1 MDSSLFCW
9 LSLRPPIFNS
19 SLFTSF
25 GFFTLRSSLFTS
37 FGFFTLRSSL
47 FTSFGFFTLRSSL
60 FTSFGFFT
68 LLLAFPSAADFQFF
82 TLHLTDALEEG

>member
-1 MDSSLFCW
+1 MDSSPLCW

-19 SLFTSF
+19 SHFTSF

-37 FGFFTLRSSL
+37 I
-47 FTSFGFFTLRSSL
+47 
-60 FTSFGFFT
+60 GFFT

-82 TLHLTDALEEG
+82 TLHLADALEEG

>member
-37 FGFFTLRSSL
+37 FGFFTL
-47 FTSFGFFTLRSSL
+47 
-60 FTSFGFFT
+60 
-68 LLLAFPSAADFQFF
+68 LLAFPSAADFQFF
-82 TLHLTDALEEG
+82 TLHLADALEEG

>member
-1 MDSSLFCW
+1 MDSSPFCW

-37 FGFFTLRSSL
+37 I
-47 FTSFGFFTLRSSL
+47 
-60 FTSFGFFT
+60 GFFT

-82 TLHLTDALEEG
+82 TLHLADALEEG

>member
-25 GFFTLRSSLFTS
+25 GFFTL
-37 FGFFTLRSSL
+37 
-47 FTSFGFFTLRSSL
+47 
-60 FTSFGFFT
+60 
-68 LLLAFPSAADFQFF
+68 LLAFPSAADFQFF
-82 TLHLTDALEEG
+82 TLHLADALEEG

>member
-25 GFFTLRSSLFTS
+25 GFFTLRSSLFTKI
-37 FGFFTLRSSL
+37 LHSSL
-47 FTSFGFFTLRSSL
+47 K
-60 FTSFGFFT
+60 
-68 LLLAFPSAADFQFF
+68 FF
-82 TLHLTDALEEG
+82 TLHFFLHIFLYFAKKTAKVSLVFDIKVLSLLHTKI

>member
-37 FGFFTLRSSL
+37 I
-47 FTSFGFFTLRSSL
+47 
-60 FTSFGFFT
+60 GFFT

-82 TLHLTDALEEG
+82 TLHLADALEEG

>member
-1 MDSSLFCW
+1 MDSSPFCW
-9 LSLRPPIFNS
+9 LSLRPPIFN
-19 SLFTSF
+19 
-25 GFFTLRSSLFTS
+25 SSLFTS

-82 TLHLTDALEEG
+82 TLHLADALEEG